1 MTCPT
6 PVVVSEASSHS
17 IRSTEGILNV
27 EFVATEP
34 TLENYW
40 RSVILFGQNV
50 QSYKFA
56 LGKALLDLSTG
67 TNDLVTL
74 EQLAPAFSRHI
85 SEHLEHSDKQ
95 GTSRTSKFLDACR
108 RSNRSEVSE
117 SDLIETTVRLG
128 FVNVIDAFH
137 VVNGADIPKRFFLDE
152 RKDSGGIRLTDDF
165 YKLIQSDQ
173 SSSLSQEA
181 EARWRLVETAWEL
194 GVNRKLVAIEY
205 DADGE
210 ELVVGRNARR
220 TVVTSCRDS
229 LNGYQKGRCFYCFR
243 QFSTADGDYDN
254 VDVDHFFP
262 HVLKHRG
269 SEAYVDGVWNLVL
282 ACRECN
288 RGVGGKFTKV
298 PTIGLLKRLHSRNEY
313 YIQSHHPLR
322 ETVIGQTGNTTEK
335 RIKFL
340 NDSHREAMEKLIQ
353 QWEPERKGPASF

>member
-1 MTCPT
+1 
-6 PVVVSEASSHS
+6 VD
-17 IRSTEGILNV
+17 
-27 EFVATEP
+27 FVTAEP

-40 RSVILFGQNV
+40 RAVILFGQNV

-85 SEHLEHSDKQ
+85 SEHLKHSDKQ

-108 RSNRSEVSE
+108 RFNRSEVSE
-117 SDLIETTVRLG
+117 SDLLETTVRLG

-137 VVNGADIPKRFFLDE
+137 VVNGADIPTRFFLDE
-152 RKDSGGIRLTDDF
+152 RKENGGIRLTDDF

-173 SSSLSQEA
+173 SGSLPQEA

-194 GVNRKLVAIEY
+194 GVARGLVEVEY
-205 DADGE
+205 DPTE
-210 ELVVGRNARR
+210 ERLTVRPNNRR
-220 TVVTSCRDS
+220 INVTSCRDS

-243 QFSTADGDYDN
+243 GFSTVDGDYDN

-262 HVLKHRG
+262 HALKDLG
-269 SEAYVDGVWNLVL
+269 SELYVDGVWNLVL

-288 RGVGGKFTKV
+288 RGVGGKSAKI
-298 PTIGLLKRLHSRNEY
+298 PTTELLKRLHSRNEY

-322 ETVIGQTGNTTEK
+322 ETVIRQTGNTTEK

-340 NDSHREAMEKLIQ
+340 NDSHREAIERLIH
-353 QWEPERKGPASF
+353 QWDPEPKGPASF